1 MCEELIL
8 LISYFC
14 IVKINIDVLME
25 NKKVFINI
33 WSVRIKVYRNR
44 IIGCYWLLEWLNW
57 LFIKLEIYEIW
68 VLILKL
74 CGFVLLLFFNCVIF
88 FFLMVYI

>member
-33 WSVRIKVYRNR
+33 
-44 IIGCYWLLEWLNW
+44 
-57 LFIKLEIYEIW
+57 
-68 VLILKL
+68 
-74 CGFVLLLFFNCVIF
+74 
-88 FFLMVYI
+88 